1 MKEEE
6 EEGGGGRGRSRA
18 GAGLSPNCAGES
30 ATLYSPSSHGLAPQH
45 PPHPKCPQHG
55 PEQNPRRETT
65 PVPSFAEPQQH
76 PEYQGSAQGLLQ
88 AIENPNLGKETL
100 QDAHLHPGSMSRGIS
115 MLAPGCWGSKRQKLM
130 RSVFVLFSFPPPPWF
145 IYRCCELFICNKSLF
160 QPGPGA
166 ACVISQAATR
176 HPARFPWGHQHLAP
190 ITPMCVGR

>member
-65 PVPSFAEPQQH
+65 PVPSFTEPQQH

-100 QDAHLHPGSMSRGIS
+100 QDAHLHPGSMPRCWHRGAGGQRGRSSCAPCLFFFLSHPPPGLFIDAVSYSSATNLSSSRVLGQPALSPKQPRVTQHVFHGGIS
-115 MLAPGCWGSKRQKLM
+115 TW
-130 RSVFVLFSFPPPPWF
+130 
-145 IYRCCELFICNKSLF
+145 
-160 QPGPGA
+160 
-166 ACVISQAATR
+166 
-176 HPARFPWGHQHLAP
+176 HQ
-190 ITPMCVGR
+190 

>member
-65 PVPSFAEPQQH
+65 PVPSFTEPQQH

-130 RSVFVLFSFPPPPWF
+130 RSVFVLFSFPPPPG
-145 IYRCCELFICNKSLF
+145 LFIDAVSYSSATNLSSSRVLG
-160 QPGPGA
+160 QPALSPKQPRVTQHVFHGG
-166 ACVISQAATR
+166 IST
-176 HPARFPWGHQHLAP
+176 WHQ
-190 ITPMCVGR
+190 

>member
-88 AIENPNLGKETL
+88 AIENPIWARRLCRMHICIQAPCPE
-100 QDAHLHPGSMSRGIS
+100 ASPCWHRGAGGQRGRS
-115 MLAPGCWGSKRQKLM
+115 SCAPC
-130 RSVFVLFSFPPPPWF
+130 LFFFLSHPPPWF

>member
-88 AIENPNLGKETL
+88 AIENPIWARRLCRMHICIQAPCPEASPCWHRGAGGQRGRSSCAPCLFFFLSHPPPGLFIDAVSYSSATNL
-100 QDAHLHPGSMSRGIS
+100 SSSRVLGQPALSPKQPRVTQHVFHGGIS
-115 MLAPGCWGSKRQKLM
+115 TW
-130 RSVFVLFSFPPPPWF
+130 
-145 IYRCCELFICNKSLF
+145 
-160 QPGPGA
+160 
-166 ACVISQAATR
+166 
-176 HPARFPWGHQHLAP
+176 HQ
-190 ITPMCVGR
+190 